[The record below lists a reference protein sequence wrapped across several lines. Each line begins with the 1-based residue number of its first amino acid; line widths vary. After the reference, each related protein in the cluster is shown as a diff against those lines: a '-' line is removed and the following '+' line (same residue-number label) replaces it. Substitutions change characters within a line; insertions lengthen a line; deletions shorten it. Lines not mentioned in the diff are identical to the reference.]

1 MEQIVFQQLLSP
13 SGQEGLQ
20 AATALVPRESDFLI
34 HFQSLSRRFPPDL
47 ARAALEVAILRREA
61 AIKFPF
67 ADKLFLTRQA
77 LEQSSSFEVSSYR
90 AERFRQFPYIADL
103 GCSVGGDTF
112 ALAQVAPTIGLDVDL
127 LRLSM
132 ASANLLALGLS
143 PDTQLIR
150 SNLIDPLPFK
160 TESVGLFFDPA
171 RRMGDHQF
179 FSVQQYQ
186 PPLSIIRDW
195 LTHFPSL
202 GVKIS
207 PGVDIAELNEYE
219 AEVEFI
225 SLHGELKEAVLW
237 FGSLKSAFRRATVL
251 PGPYQLVAHLPR
263 RVPLPPARISNP
275 GSFLYEPDP
284 AVIRSGLVTTLADM
298 LDASQVD
305 PEIAYLT
312 SGTNSPTPFARVWR
326 IEDWFPFQLKRLR
339 TYLRQHHIGHVT
351 VKKRGSPIEPDFL
364 IHQLRLK
371 GDQECILVL
380 THLRGEP
387 IVIIC
392 KGV

>member
-1 MEQIVFQQLLSP
+1 MEQ
-13 SGQEGLQ
+13 
-20 AATALVPRESDFLI
+20 AT
-34 HFQSLSRRFPPDL
+34 
-47 ARAALEVAILRREA
+47 
-61 AIKFPF
+61 
-67 ADKLFLTRQA
+67 
-77 LEQSSSFEVSSYR
+77 SFEISSYR

-103 GCSVGGDTF
+103 GCSIGGDTF
-112 ALAQVAPTIGLDVDL
+112 SLAQVAPTIGLDVDF

-143 PDTQLIR
+143 SNSQLIQ
-150 SNLIDPLPFK
+150 SNLTYSLPFK
-160 TESVGLFFDPA
+160 AGSIALFFDPA
-171 RRMGDHQF
+171 RRAGDHRF

-195 LTHFPSL
+195 LPDFPSL

-207 PGVDIAELNEYE
+207 PGVDLAELNVYE
-219 AEVEFI
+219 AELEFI
-225 SLHGELKEAVLW
+225 SFHGELKEAVLW
-237 FGSLKSAFRRATVL
+237 FGSLKTAFRRATIL
-251 PGPYQLVAHLPR
+251 PGPYQLVAQLPDR
-263 RVPLPPARISNP
+263 LPLPPARISDP
-275 GSFLYEPDP
+275 GFFLYEPDP
-284 AVIRSGLVTTLADM
+284 SVIRSGLVTTLAEM

-305 PEIAYLT
+305 SDIAYLT
-312 SGTNSPTPFARVWR
+312 SDSLSPTPFARVWR
-326 IEDWFPFQLKRLR
+326 IIDWFPFQLKRLR
-339 TYLRQHHIGHVT
+339 AYLRQHNYGHVT

-371 GDQECILVL
+371 GDLDCILVL

>member
-1 MEQIVFQQLLSP
+1 VNQIVFHKLLSP
-13 SGQEGLQ
+13 SGQEVLQ
-20 AATALVPRESDFLI
+20 AASALSPRESDFLI

-47 ARAALEVAILRREA
+47 ARAALEVAILRRDA
-61 AIKFPF
+61 TVKFPF

-77 LEQSSSFEVSSYR
+77 LEQASSFEISSYR
-90 AERFRQFPYIADL
+90 AKRFQHFPCIADL
-103 GCSVGGDTF
+103 GCSIGGDTF
-112 ALAQVAPTIGLDVDL
+112 ALAQVASTIGLDNDL

-143 PDTQLIR
+143 AATRLIQ
-150 SNLIDPLPFK
+150 SNLIDALPIK
-160 TESVGLFFDPA
+160 SRSIALFFDPA
-171 RRMGDHQF
+171 RRAGDHRF

-186 PPLSIIRDW
+186 PPLSIIQHW
-195 LTHFPSL
+195 LPDFLSL

-207 PGVDIAELNEYE
+207 PGVDLAELNEYE
-219 AEVEFI
+219 AELEFI
-225 SLHGELKEAVLW
+225 SFHGELKEAVLW
-237 FGSLKSAFRRATVL
+237 FGSLKTAFRRATIL
-251 PGPYQLVAHLPR
+251 PGPYQLVAHLPDR
-263 RVPLPPARISNP
+263 LPLPPARITDP
-275 GSFLYEPDP
+275 GFFLYEPDP
-284 AVIRSGLVTTLADM
+284 SVIRSGLVTTLAEM

-305 PEIAYLT
+305 SDIAYLT
-312 SGTNSPTPFARVWR
+312 SGKLSKTPFARVWK

-339 TYLRQHHIGHVT
+339 TYLRQHNYGRVT

-371 GDQECILVL
+371 GDQDCIVVL

>member
-1 MEQIVFQQLLSP
+1 VDLLVFQHLLSP
-13 SGQEGLQ
+13 SGQEVLQ
-20 AATALVPRESDFLI
+20 AASALSPRESDFLI

-61 AIKFPF
+61 AVKFPF

-77 LEQSSSFEVSSYR
+77 LEQASSFEISSYR
-90 AERFRQFPYIADL
+90 AKRFQHFPYIADL
-103 GCSVGGDTF
+103 GCSLGGDTF

-127 LRLSM
+127 VRLSM
-132 ASANLLALGLS
+132 ASANLLSLGLS
-143 PDTQLIR
+143 PNTQMIQ
-150 SNLIDPLPFK
+150 SNLIHPLPFK
-160 TESVGLFFDPA
+160 AASIGLFFDPA
-171 RRMGDHQF
+171 RRAGDHRF

-195 LTHFPSL
+195 LPDFPAI

-207 PGVDIAELNEYE
+207 PGVDIAELNDYE

-237 FGSLKSAFRRATVL
+237 FGSLKTAFRRATVL
-251 PGPYQLVAHLPR
+251 PGPYQLVAHLPDR
-263 RVPLPPARISNP
+263 MPLPPTRISNP

-284 AVIRSGLVTTLADM
+284 SVIRSGLVTTLAEM

-305 PEIAYLT
+305 PKIAYLT
-312 SGTNSPTPFARVWR
+312 SAALTASPFARVWR

-339 TYLRQHHIGHVT
+339 SYLRQNNFGRVT